1 MEAISIK
8 VKLKPVI
15 AFLKSREFLL
25 FSPVYFFL
33 SYFLLILK
41 EDSARM
47 WRDGTLVGVHS
58 SLMAF
63 NYLNNEQDRLLQ
75 YLVPEILHRL
85 LGIHIIHAYAL
96 ARLGFIFLA
105 FLVFHYY
112 LRRWFSSGESLAG
125 TVILAAC
132 IPLAFTVN
140 DVQESAPLLMLAFIA
155 CLWAIRD
162 NHPIWFAI
170 FLLIGGGLTN
180 ESALVLPAVYFFY
193 NARSLKFKELFR
205 VGWQTVVVALPA
217 FIAQGTLRI
226 INWHLPHLGGAY
238 HLDENLTNIW
248 NALRHLNP
256 LDYDL
261 GPYLFPAVMF
271 TIFWVYALIGYRRS
285 PRFVQRALWM
295 VPLFVI
301 PNLITGIF
309 REVRQM
315 VPLGF
320 VLIPP
325 SLFLLFRSRS
335 GEPVPARPDSP
346 TPDEPHHL

>member
-1 MEAISIK
+1 
-8 VKLKPVI
+8 V
-15 AFLKSREFLL
+15 

-33 SYFLLILK
+33 SYLLLILK

-47 WRDGTLVGVHS
+47 WRDGTLVSVHS

-63 NYLNNEQDRLLQ
+63 NYMNNEQDRLLQ

-85 LGIHIIHAYAL
+85 LDIHIIHAYAL

-105 FLVFHYY
+105 FLVFHFY
-112 LRRWFSSGESLAG
+112 LRRWFSSGESFAG
-125 TVILAAC
+125 TAVLAVS

-140 DVQESAPLLMLAFIA
+140 DVQESAPLLMLTFIA

-162 NHPIWFAI
+162 DHRIWFAV
-170 FLLIGGGLTN
+170 LLLLGGGLTN

-193 NARSLKFKELFR
+193 NARSFKFKELFR
-205 VGWQTVVVALPA
+205 VGWQTVALALPA
-217 FIAQGTLRI
+217 FIAQGTLRY

-238 HLDENLTNIW
+238 HLIENLTNIW
-248 NALRHLNP
+248 RAVRYLNP

-271 TIFWVYALIGYRRS
+271 SIFWLYALIGYRRS

-295 VPLFVI
+295 VPLFII

-309 REVRQM
+309 RETRQII
-315 VPLGF
+315 PLGF
-320 VLIPP
+320 VVIPP
-325 SLFLLFRSRS
+325 SLFLLFPPRPATPAVAP
-335 GEPVPARPDSP
+335 GES
-346 TPDEPHHL
+346 TST